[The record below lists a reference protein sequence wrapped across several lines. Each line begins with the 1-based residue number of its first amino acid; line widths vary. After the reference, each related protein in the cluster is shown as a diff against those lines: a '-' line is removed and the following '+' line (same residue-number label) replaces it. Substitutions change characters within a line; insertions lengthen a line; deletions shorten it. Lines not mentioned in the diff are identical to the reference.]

1 MLEENKNLK
10 GQNFKDALNKSPL
23 AAEGENRKFNLK
35 NKFVFI
41 PLILVLA
48 LVLSVSAYYS
58 LKDGK
63 TSEQKNGDTT
73 EQSEQA
79 GSGPWKFNLVKPVFA
94 QIEEMVNKIKASVP
108 SAKVAISELENFASF
123 TKNDDIIF
131 TDAQK
136 GALEDSGFFLAK
148 NNIIKD
154 QSEYQHTDDFVDT
167 YKILDGDGNIYKREP
182 DDAVF
187 ITSDTALHLY
197 HILVDRSFQK
207 MEQDK
212 FQPRLKKM
220 TKALFEDSISKYNSA
235 EDVKLKDSYKRLSAY
250 YLIPLVVLDAGSTSG
265 KTLKP
270 EDFATYAQFMEAQ
283 DKALIAQTEG
293 DLKFSLD
300 QKKYGEIGLSD
311 EIYTLVKSEL
321 ELIQKAEGK
330 GPSPL
335 FTPLRPELE
344 NDYSQFKPRSHYT
357 KNDILK
363 SYFIAMMWY
372 GRMGFTLTSP
382 DLTRDALIMTG
393 QINNLKAGD
402 EDLGKMWSDMADVIE
417 FFVGEV
423 DDLTAYEYSGLIG
436 EVYGDNI
443 TNESFTD
450 EAKLTEFIN
459 RAKKELPAP
468 RIVSEALA
476 VYDDGGKRD
485 ELLAEIKQFRF
496 MGQRFTPD
504 AYIINNLT
512 QGVGQPD
519 PETGQ
524 MLPTMPTALM
534 PMAVI
539 EPTSQIVKKYLDEW
553 INDPLRIKEQG
564 RESDKIIAKVLA
576 RLKQE
581 FSKYSAKV
589 WTQNIYWSWLNCY
602 KTLLAGY
609 GEGYPYFMQTESWLK
624 KNLGTALGSY
634 TELKH
639 DTLLYAKQSYA
650 EMGAGGPEPGTIPPV
665 VKGYVEPDLDF
676 WNKII
681 TLAEITQKG
690 LKDRN
695 VLPQEFEYKYDTF
708 IETAKFF
715 KKLAEQELLN
725 QKISDDDFE
734 ELRTISSK
742 LGTITE
748 PVGMEQLTDKEKRA
762 GIIAD
767 IHTDAVKKQ
776 ILYEATGKPFIAF
789 IAVKDANG
797 ARLTRGLVYNHYE
810 FAGELK
816 ERLSDEDWQKK
827 AYLGEGQLPAGDKWS
842 AELIK

>member
-1 MLEENKNLK
+1 M
-10 GQNFKDALNKSPL
+10 PI
-23 AAEGENRKFNLK
+23 LK
-35 NKFVFI
+35 NKFVLV
-41 PLILVLA
+41 PLVLA
-48 LVLSVSAYYS
+48 LVIILSVFAYYA
-58 LKDGK
+58 LKNDNLAEKG
-63 TSEQKNGDTT
+63 NGNISN
-73 EQSEQA
+73 QSGQA
-79 GSGPWKFNLVKPVFA
+79 NSGLWKFNLVKPVFA

-108 SAKVAISELENFASF
+108 FGKVAISELENIASF
-123 TKNDDIIF
+123 AKNDNITF

-136 GALEDSGFFLAK
+136 KALEDDGFFLTQ

-167 YKILDGDGNIYKREP
+167 YKILDGDSNIHYREP
-182 DDAVF
+182 NDAVF
-187 ITSDTALHLY
+187 ISSDTALHLY

-212 FQPRLKKM
+212 FQPMLRSM
-220 TKALFEDSISKYNSA
+220 TRALFEDSISKYNSA
-235 EDVKLKDSYKRLSAY
+235 EDAKLKDSYERLSAY
-250 YLIPLVVLDAGSTSG
+250 YLIPLVIMDAGSKASG
-265 KTLKP
+265 VSLKP
-270 EDFATYAQFMEAQ
+270 ENFPTYAEFIDAEE
-283 DKALIAQTEG
+283 KALAAQTEG
-293 DLKFSLD
+293 DLKFSLTE
-300 QKKYGEIGLSD
+300 KKYDGVNLSD
-311 EIYTLVKSEL
+311 EVYNLAKSEL

-335 FTPLRPELE
+335 FTPLRSELE

-357 KNDILK
+357 KTLVLK
-363 SYFIAMMWY
+363 SYFISMMWY

-393 QINNLKAGD
+393 QINNLKVG
-402 EDLGKMWSDMADVIE
+402 EENLSKMWSDMADVIE

-423 DDLTAYEYSGLIG
+423 DDLTAYEYSGLISK
-436 EVYGDNI
+436 VYGDNI

-450 EAKLTEFIN
+450 EAKLTEFIS

-476 VYDDGGKRD
+476 VYDNGGKRS
-485 ELLAEIKQFRF
+485 ELLADTMQFRF

-512 QGVGQPD
+512 QGAGAPD

-524 MLPTMPTALM
+524 MLPTMPTALE
-534 PMAVI
+534 PMAII
-539 EPTSQIVKKYLDEW
+539 EPNSQIVKKYLDEW
-553 INDPLRIKEQG
+553 ISDPARIKEQG
-564 RESDKIIAKVLA
+564 RESDKIIAKVLGK
-576 RLKQE
+576 LKDE
-581 FSKYSAKV
+581 FSKYAPGV

-609 GEGYPYFMQTESWLK
+609 GEGYPYFMQQESWMK

-650 EMGAGGPEPGTIPPV
+650 EMGGGGDDPKTIPPV

-681 TLAEITQKG
+681 ALAEITQKG
-690 LKDRN
+690 LRDRS
-695 VLPQEFEYKYDTF
+695 VLPEEFENKYDTF
-708 IETAKFF
+708 VETAKFF
-715 KKLAEQELLN
+715 RQLAEQELQN

-734 ELRTISSK
+734 KLRTISYK

-748 PVGMEQLTDKEKRA
+748 PVGVEQLTDKEKRA

-767 IHTDAVKKQ
+767 IHTDAVNSQ

-789 IAVKDANG
+789 VAVKDANG

-810 FAGELK
+810 FADKLDK
-816 ERLSDEDWQKK
+816 RLSDEDWQAKV
-827 AYLGEGQLPAGDKWS
+827 YLEEGQLPAGDKWS